1 MWQCITHKE
10 HETLP
15 KVSLPCNGR
24 FTMFYCGMD
33 SVVMEWLAFHFKCGT
48 NTLTQPKRWCWS
60 SHTKPTQLFI
70 LRRCRV
76 DHVVME
82 YSPGAWEIHDKWDE
96 YIDLA
101 NMLAYLLDLGYTL
114 LHVHDG
120 LARAPLL
127 QLPEWSGGMGEFEE
141 VTADHLQHDM
151 ADAKLLQLQLMGCP
165 KPKELKQVG
174 K

>member
-1 MWQCITHKE
+1 MLVYLLIPNLHTF
-10 HETLP
+10 
-15 KVSLPCNGR
+15 S
-24 FTMFYCGMD
+24 TMC
-33 SVVMEWLAFHFKCGT
+33 H
-48 NTLTQPKRWCWS
+48 
-60 SHTKPTQLFI
+60 
-70 LRRCRV
+70 CRV

-82 YSPGAWEIHDKWDE
+82 YSPGAWEIHFKWDE
-96 YIDLA
+96 YSDLA
-101 NMLAYLLDLGYTL
+101 NMLMYLLDQRYTL

-141 VTADHLQHDM
+141 VTAEHLQHDK
-151 ADAKLLQLQLMGCP
+151 ADAKLLQLQSMGCP

>member
-1 MWQCITHKE
+1 M
-10 HETLP
+10 
-15 KVSLPCNGR
+15 
-24 FTMFYCGMD
+24 
-33 SVVMEWLAFHFKCGT
+33 
-48 NTLTQPKRWCWS
+48 NTVTQPQSRCVFY
-60 SHTKPTQLFI
+60 TKPTKKFI
-70 LRRCRV
+70 LCRCRV

-82 YSPGAWEIHDKWDE
+82 YSPGAWEIHFKWDE

-101 NMLAYLLDLGYTL
+101 NMLMYLLDQGYTL

-141 VTADHLQHDM
+141 VTAEHLQHDM
-151 ADAKLLQLQLMGCP
+151 ADAKLLQLQSMGCP